1 MKILRT
7 GAKECFEDLP
17 LAINWVLTMQCNY
30 RCSYCFVYSKRTP
43 PIRAFSTL
51 DQLKI
56 AVDNIVSLN
65 RPFYNIGFT
74 GGEPTIHPHIS
85 DIISML
91 HEALGERL
99 NSISIT
105 TNGSRNTALYEK
117 LAVMAKFV
125 HFKMDI
131 SIHTDHVEM
140 EHILKLIEKL
150 SSNVRMRFMLMFNP
164 EKREMVYEIYETMF
178 EYRKRFPFDMDIIL
192 LRDGARVDPRH
203 TKEDFVWQKKA
214 SMRFAQLSKNVSS
227 KFPVPK
233 NAAHPI
239 HIFHELED
247 NGERKVVPL
256 INRTLNLNN
265 GLLNFKG
272 MYCIA
277 YCTRLEIEEN
287 GLCRGM
293 VCELDPSLCN
303 IYDKDC
309 FKAVQDNLIHA
320 VKCRVRLCGCIA
332 NDRIPKFAS
341 EEDAKKF
348 VEWAQ
353 KRQAELFAEYDATQ
367 AIKTI

>member
-7 GAKECFEDLP
+7 GAEECFEDLP
-17 LAINWVLTMQCNY
+17 LAVNWALTMQCNY

-43 PIRAFSTL
+43 PLVPFSTL

-56 AVDNIVSLN
+56 AVNNIVLLN
-65 RPFYNIGFT
+65 RPFYDIGFT
-74 GGEPTIHPHIS
+74 GGEPTIHPHMS

-117 LAVMAKFV
+117 LAVLAKLV
-125 HFKMDI
+125 HFKMHI

-140 EHILKLIEKL
+140 RHIFELIEKL
-150 SSNVRMRFMLMFNP
+150 SNNVSMRFMLMFNP
-164 EKREMVYEIYETMF
+164 EKREMVHSIYETMF

-203 TKEDFVWQKKA
+203 TKEDFTWQKEA
-214 SMRFAQLSKNVSS
+214 SMQFAQLSRDISS
-227 KFPVPK
+227 KVSIPK
-233 NAAHPI
+233 NAKPM

-247 NGERKVVPL
+247 VEGRKIVPL
-256 INRTLNLNN
+256 KNRTLNMNN

-277 YCTRLEIEEN
+277 YCTRLEIEES

-293 VCELDPSLCN
+293 VCKLDRPLCN
-303 IYDKDC
+303 IYDKNC
-309 FKAVQDNLIHA
+309 FKAVQENLIHS
-320 VKCRVRLCGCIA
+320 VKCRVSLCGCIA

-341 EEDAKKF
+341 EADAKKF

-353 KRQAELFAEYDATQ
+353 KRQAELFDEYDVAHS
-367 AIKTI
+367 I